1 MKFII
6 HKLPALVFFSVFLAA
21 CQPSSAPKIVSSVN
35 MQTGINRALPP
46 AQPPP
51 NTANIEK
58 FGWKLQSGT
67 KQTLADYK
75 GKVVVL
81 DFWATYCPPCLEE
94 IPHLVSLQ
102 DKFKGDGLR
111 VIGLHV
117 GGPDDRPFVADFVTK
132 LKIQYDLGEPEAEL
146 VDALFNGTD
155 VIPQTFIFDRNGK
168 LVENFSSY
176 DAAVREELDRAVQR
190 ALASAVSNK

>member
-1 MKFII
+1 MTFII
-6 HKLPALVFFSVFLAA
+6 RKLPMLVFLSVFLTG

-35 MQTGINRALPP
+35 TQTQINRTLPP
-46 AQPPP
+46 APPPP
-51 NTANIEK
+51 NTAGIEK
-58 FGWKLQSGT
+58 LSWKLQSGAT
-67 KQTLADYK
+67 QTISDYK

-102 DKFKGDGLR
+102 DKFGGDGLR

-117 GGPDDRPFVADFVTK
+117 GGPDDRPFVPDFVTK
-132 LKIQYDLGEPEAEL
+132 LKIQYDLGEPDAAL
-146 VDALFNGTD
+146 VDALFNGAD
-155 VIPQTFIFDRNGK
+155 VIPQTFVFDRSGK

-176 DAAVREELDRAVQR
+176 SPAVSEELDRAVAR
-190 ALASAVSNK
+190 ALASR

>member
-6 HKLPALVFFSVFLAA
+6 HKLPALVFFSVFFTA
-21 CQPSSAPKIVSSVN
+21 CQPSSAPKIISSAGTPSQIN
-35 MQTGINRALPP
+35 SRMQTNRP
-46 AQPPP
+46 AQPSLK
-51 NTANIEK
+51 NVNIEK
-58 FGWKLQSGT
+58 FGWKLQDGA
-67 KQTLADYK
+67 KQTISDYK

-117 GGPDDRPFVADFVTK
+117 GGPDDQPFVPDFVTK
-132 LKIQYDLGEPEAEL
+132 LKIQYDLGEPEPEF

-155 VIPQTFIFDRNGK
+155 VIPQTFVFDRSGK

-190 ALASAVSNK
+190 ALASE

>member
-6 HKLPALVFFSVFLAA
+6 HKLPALIFLSVFLTA

-35 MQTGINRALPP
+35 TQTQINRTLPP
-46 AQPPP
+46 PASSP
-51 NTANIEK
+51 NTANLEK
-58 FGWKLQSGT
+58 FGWKLQNGK
-67 KQTLADYK
+67 KQTISDYK
-75 GKVVVL
+75 GQVVVL

-117 GGPDDRPFVADFVTK
+117 GGPDDRPFVPDFVTK

-146 VDALFNGTD
+146 VDALFNGSD
-155 VIPQTFIFDRNGK
+155 VIPQTFVFDRSGK
-168 LVENFSSY
+168 LVQNFSSY
-176 DAAVREELDRAVQR
+176 SVAVREDLDRAVDR
-190 ALASAVSNK
+190 ALASK